1 VFFEEFYLSS
11 FLFLRARPAPNK
23 AMAPTVEV
31 AAMIEP
37 PQPPFFSSPEEEVPS
52 KVEELL
58 LEVSAEVL
66 LEVSVEEEVLEEPV
80 EDVSPPD
87 CLPGVWLMEKDM
99 ESFGMLIANK
109 PVEAS

>member
-1 VFFEEFYLSS
+1 L
-11 FLFLRARPAPNK
+11 FLFDFFFK
-23 AMAPTVEV
+23 ASATPSKPKAPTVEE

-52 KVEELL
+52 EVEELL

-87 CLPGVWLMEKDM
+87 CLPGVWLIEKDM